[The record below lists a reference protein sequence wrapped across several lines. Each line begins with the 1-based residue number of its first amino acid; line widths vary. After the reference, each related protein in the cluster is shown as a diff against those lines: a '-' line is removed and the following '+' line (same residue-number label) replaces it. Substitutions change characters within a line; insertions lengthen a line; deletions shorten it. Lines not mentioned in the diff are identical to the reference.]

1 MHDIRGGLWIQV
13 VTRTHC
19 TLYTGLMKKCANE
32 MGVVI
37 VQWVWP
43 VLRKDNALWGYE
55 FYEAL
60 CNIRLIKK

>member
-1 MHDIRGGLWIQV
+1 
-13 VTRTHC
+13 
-19 TLYTGLMKKCANE
+19 MKKCANE